1 MRVSTS
7 RYRDWNSLPESVR
20 ATLIHNQLLL
30 SFEELYKPSNQ
41 RTEPSYELLFNW
53 CVENCTSIW
62 STEKISYESF
72 RFSFWAVEDQAR
84 FVEFLQ
90 SPRGS

>member
-1 MRVSTS
+1 
-7 RYRDWNSLPESVR
+7 
-20 ATLIHNQLLL
+20 
-30 SFEELYKPSNQ
+30 
-41 RTEPSYELLFNW
+41 
-53 CVENCTSIW
+53 VENCTNIW

-84 FVEFLQ
+84 FIEFLQ